1 MAQRPEEHAQD
12 YGLSRDVAA
21 DIEEDEGPPSQGQH
35 GETRTNLAGHADRQG
50 HGPKTRQKTK
60 DVINRQDRGGAH

>member
-21 DIEEDEGPPSQGQH
+21 DVEPDEGPPIGAQG
-35 GETRTNLAGHADRQG
+35 GETRTNLPAHAERQG

-60 DVINRQDRGGAH
+60 EIINRQDRRR